1 MLGPRRAAHGA
12 PEPLE
17 PMADSTAAP
26 AGRPGLRSPRAD
38 RAALAALALALCG
51 AYLAAELY
59 LLDGRLGFPLDDS
72 WIHLAFGRSLAA
84 GEGLAINPGEPVAG
98 STAPLWTALFA
109 LWVALPGSAVAWAK
123 AAGTLLFA
131 AVVLLAHGLARDLVR
146 DRTREGDPGRGLALL
161 AGGLTAA
168 TGWLVWSALSGM
180 EIALFTA
187 LTLAGVRLHLRER
200 REPERRPWSLAVLGL
215 AVLARPEGALLV
227 VFALA
232 DRLLV
237 FRRAGEGAPGGA
249 ALSLEPPG
257 RRLAAA
263 ALGALAAA
271 ALVAPVAAYY
281 AWIGGGPLPTTL
293 AVKTGHDAG
302 LHLPDLR
309 YLHVAFGVL
318 FRAQPWCT
326 VLAPAGAVAL
336 LGRLGTGRDR
346 GLLPA
351 LWVAGLPLAYSCLGS
366 STLVG
371 NFGRYLFP
379 LLPFV
384 VVLGVLALEPLAA
397 ALAPGRGRLRRAL
410 AALAL
415 AALLGPAAAE
425 LVRGAERHAR
435 NVRDV
440 EEGDGA
446 MVRWLQERLPPEAVL
461 GVVDLGYAAA
471 ELPNPI
477 LDLVGIAS
485 PEVSGFVRRARAE
498 GGSWQDGVLAFV
510 EERRPDYLMLFPDWL
525 PPVAAPGS
533 PFRPLHAVRVPGNI
547 TLGGDLIVLYSTPWT
562 RYPLRAAAEPPEGAP
577 SP

>member
-1 MLGPRRAAHGA
+1 
-12 PEPLE
+12 
-17 PMADSTAAP
+17 MADSTAAP
-26 AGRPGLRSPRAD
+26 AGRPGLRSPRVD
-38 RAALAALALALCG
+38 RAALAALALVLCG
-51 AYLAAELY
+51 AYLGAELY

-84 GEGLAINPGEPVAG
+84 GEGLAVNPGEPVAG

-109 LWVALPGSAVAWAK
+109 LWAVLPGSELAWAK
-123 AAGTLLFA
+123 GAGALLFA
-131 AVVLLAHGLARDLVR
+131 AVVLLAHGLARDLIR
-146 DRTREGDPGRGLALL
+146 DPAREGFPGRGLALL
-161 AGGLTAA
+161 AGALTAA

-200 REPERRPWSLAVLGL
+200 REPARRPWSLAVLGL

-227 VFALA
+227 ALALA

-237 FRRAGEGAPGGA
+237 FCRAGEGASGGA
-249 ALSLEPPG
+249 ALSLEAPG
-257 RRLAAA
+257 RRRLAAA
-263 ALGALAAA
+263 ALGAIAAA

-293 AVKTGHDAG
+293 AVKTGHDVG

-318 FRAQPWCT
+318 FRAQPWCA
-326 VLAPAGAVAL
+326 VLAPAGALLL

-351 LWVAGLPLAYSCLGS
+351 LWVAVLPLAYACLGS

-397 ALAPGRGRLRRAL
+397 ALDPGRGRLRRAL
-410 AALAL
+410 VALAL
-415 AALLGPAAAE
+415 GALLWPAATE
-425 LVRGAERHAR
+425 LVRGAERYAR

-446 MVRWLQERLPPEAVL
+446 MVRWLEERLPPAAVL

-485 PEVSGFVRRARAE
+485 PEVSAHVRRARAE

-525 PPVAAPGS
+525 PAAAAPGS
-533 PFRPLHAVRVPGNI
+533 PFRPVHAVRVPDNM

-562 RYPLRAAAEPPEGAP
+562 RYPLREEDR
-577 SP
+577 